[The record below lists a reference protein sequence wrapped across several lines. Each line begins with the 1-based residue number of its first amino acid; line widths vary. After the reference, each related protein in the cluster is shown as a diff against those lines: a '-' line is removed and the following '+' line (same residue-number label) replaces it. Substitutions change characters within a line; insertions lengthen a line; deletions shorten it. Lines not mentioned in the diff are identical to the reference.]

1 MNALM
6 LVGNRVR
13 YADTSTTVVAKA
25 PNKYHNALPERNAEE
40 GLEIGVV
47 DTLQAATC
55 NSQPV

>member
-1 MNALM
+1 MNALR

-13 YADTSTTVVAKA
+13 YADTSATVVPKA
-25 PNKYHNALPERNAEE
+25 PIKYHNALPERNDEE

-47 DTLQAATC
+47 DTLQATTC